1 MDKTKYT
8 DKCLTILSTKQFLS
22 VETDPT
28 KIFLRKIKSKVSEQ
42 EYKRFYATGLC
53 PGKFYG
59 TAKMDKL
66 PLNGNLDDVP
76 LRTIISNINTATY
89 DLAKCLSKL
98 LAPLRESEHAV
109 KNIKTFGGNIKKEI
123 IRNGYKMIYFNVKSL
138 FTNVLLDQAI
148 GIILKR
154 ISDDSKL
161 QTTLTT
167 PELKK
172 MSLFCK
178 KIQFTFKERH
188 TFKHTMLLWVHPWD
202 LY

>member
-1 MDKTKYT
+1 M
-8 DKCLTILSTKQFLS
+8 L
-22 VETDPT
+22 
-28 KIFLRKIKSKVSEQ
+28 
-42 EYKRFYATGLC
+42 
-53 PGKFYG
+53 
-59 TAKMDKL
+59 
-66 PLNGNLDDVP
+66 
-76 LRTIISNINTATY
+76 
-89 DLAKCLSKL
+89 
-98 LAPLRESEHAV
+98 
-109 KNIKTFGGNIKKEI
+109 
-123 IRNGYKMIYFNVKSL
+123 
-138 FTNVLLDQAI
+138 TNVLLDQAI